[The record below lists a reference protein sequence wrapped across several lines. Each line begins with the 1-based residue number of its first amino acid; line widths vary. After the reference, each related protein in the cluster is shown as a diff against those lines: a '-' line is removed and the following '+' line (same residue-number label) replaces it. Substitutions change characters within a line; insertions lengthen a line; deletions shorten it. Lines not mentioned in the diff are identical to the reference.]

1 MPRWSFLELIVRV
14 ALDKYQDLKKK
25 YRPVQMVE
33 QYFKMH
39 LLANKISEQWQKMRN
54 EYIWTNE
61 V

>member
-33 QYFKMH
+33 QYFKVH
-39 LLANKISEQWQKMRN
+39 LLANKISEQW
-54 EYIWTNE
+54 
-61 V
+61 